1 MGIKV
6 MLRRILL
13 VVAFIGS
20 TCGVGFAQTETVVV
34 RPVETDEVLV
44 NPGMGI
50 TTFQRFNGQALTAGR
65 WSEEGPISKLES
77 APAKPDF
84 PGTSIAY
91 CRWFWSQI
99 EPAPGQF
106 RWEIIDT
113 ALAEA
118 RLHNQTLAIRLMPYD
133 PDHPLP
139 EWYRNSGARRA
150 NKPADKDGK
159 IWQPDFSDPLYL
171 KYWSRVVQAA
181 GTRYDGHP
189 FLESVDISS
198 VGYWGEGWSNYMPA
212 FTNQQALIDIYFD
225 AFKQTPLLMNFDE
238 PQALSYGTQKG
249 AGWRLDC
256 LGDMGRE
263 WKDRPSFS
271 HMLDFYPQQVARTGI
286 QNVWQRSPVSLETCW
301 VPAFWK
307 EKNWDVDYILEQAL
321 RWHVSSLNVK
331 SSAIPPEWKGKFD
344 EFQKR
349 MGYRFIL
356 RRFEYPK
363 TVRPGQ
369 MMSIK
374 SWWLNKGVAPIY
386 RDYTLAL
393 EFNSPDGS
401 EIVRLPVDARSWL
414 PGDAIYDGQIYVPD
428 QLKPG
433 RYQLRLALLDPRTG
447 VPAVRLAI
455 RGRDAEGWYK
465 LDFINVSEQR

>member
-1 MGIKV
+1 
-6 MLRRILL
+6 MLRRLFL
-13 VVAFIGS
+13 VAVLSCSLCVAAS
-20 TCGVGFAQTETVVV
+20 AQTETIVV
-34 RPVETDEVLV
+34 RPVESDEVLV

-50 TTFQRFNGQALTAGR
+50 TTFQRFNGQSLTVGR
-65 WSEEGPISKLES
+65 WSEVGPTSKLET
-77 APAKPDF
+77 APARPDF
-84 PGTSIAY
+84 PDTSIAY
-91 CRWFWSQI
+91 CRWFWSQL

-106 RWEIIDT
+106 RWEILDA
-113 ALAEA
+113 ALEEA

-133 PDHPLP
+133 PEHPLP

-150 NKPADKDGK
+150 NKPADKDGN

-171 KYWSRVVQAA
+171 KYWSRLVAAA
-181 GTRYDGHP
+181 GARYDGHP

-198 VGYWGEGWSNYMPA
+198 VGYWGEGWSDYMPA
-212 FTNQQALIDIYFD
+212 FHYQQGLIDIYFD
-225 AFKQTPLLMNFDE
+225 AFTRTPLLMNFDE
-238 PQALSYGTQKG
+238 PQALAYGTERG

-256 LGDMGRE
+256 LGDMGRQ

-286 QNVWQRSPVSLETCW
+286 ANVWQRKPVSLETCW
-301 VPAFWK
+301 VPSFWK

-369 MMSIK
+369 MMAVK
-374 SWWLNKGVAPIY
+374 SWWLNKGVSPVY
-386 RDYTLAL
+386 REYTPAL
-393 EFNSPDGS
+393 EFHSAGGS
-401 EIVRLPVDARSWL
+401 EIVTLPVDVRTWL
-414 PGDAIYDGQIYVPD
+414 PGDAVFDGQLYVPET
-428 QLKPG
+428 LKPG
-433 RYQLRLALLDPRTG
+433 RYQLRIALLDPRTG
-447 VPAVRLAI
+447 KPAIRLAI
-455 RGRDAEGWYK
+455 EGRDADGWYR
-465 LDFINVSEQR
+465 LDFINVSERE